1 MNETMSNKELI
12 AAGHEFAR
20 HMGSDTPIIDIAKM
34 VTRLASQLDVTTAAL
49 RQANAQLESQS
60 LELKAAVAAEIEWEK
75 SMMQAVGADGIADV
89 VSAIE
94 KLKAD
99 GAALAAE
106 NAYLLPKAA
115 SELSNAW
122 VLHKYLIGI
131 QAAIMYLDNGN
142 KKAAQEWLY
151 GTIAG
156 PGFDFP
162 DEVEDIEEWATHQ
175 MRGSISHP
183 RALEIIKDETPATD
197 AFIAEIQATK
207 WREGN
212 EPTEFGRY
220 WVRYNTDVGPQYCS
234 AKWMRHN
241 FCAGSDTN
249 IHNIWLADHS
259 RSLNPLRGVTH
270 YTKLPNSLE
279 LSQQLRDEVKS

>member
-1 MNETMSNKELI
+1 MRLTVKELI
-12 AAGHEFAR
+12 ARAYEVAR
-20 HMGSDTPIIDIAKM
+20 LLRDADAALLREMAA
-34 VTRLASQLDVTTAAL
+34 RLDVTTTAL
-49 RQANAQLESQS
+49 RQANAQLDSQS

-75 SMMQAVGADGIADV
+75 AMMRAVGEDGIADV

-94 KLKAD
+94 KLKTD

-122 VLHKYLIGI
+122 VLYKYLIGI
-131 QAAIMYLDNGN
+131 QAAIMYLDSGN

-156 PGFDFP
+156 PGFEFP
-162 DEVEDIEEWATHQ
+162 DDVEVGDDIDAWATHQ
-175 MRGSISHP
+175 MRGSVSHS

-197 AFIAEIQATK
+197 AFIAEQHATK
-207 WREGN
+207 WTEGN

-220 WVRYNTDVGPQYCS
+220 WVRYDTDVGPQYCS
-234 AKWMRHN
+234 AQWMRYN

-259 RSLNPLRGVTH
+259 RSINPLRGVTH
-270 YTKLPNSLE
+270 YTKLPDPLE
-279 LSQQLRDEVKS
+279 LAQQLRDEVKP